1 MISEIIQ
8 IVQGD
13 KWHGISKRVEFAK
26 GSDKYVTTW
35 GGVWKYIKRLKRWPK
50 K

>member
-1 MISEIIQ
+1 MISQIIQ
-8 IVQGD
+8 IVQSED
-13 KWHGISKRVEFAK
+13 WHGVSKRVEFAK

-35 GGVWKYIKRLKRWPK
+35 SGVWKYAKRIFKWRK

>member
-1 MISEIIQ
+1 MISEIIK

-13 KWHGISKRVEFAK
+13 KWHGISERVEFAK
-26 GSDKYVTTW
+26 GSDL
-35 GGVWKYIKRLKRWPK
+35 YITRFSQAWNEFKRIIRWRK

>member
-8 IVQGD
+8 IVQSD
-13 KWHGISKRVEFAK
+13 KWNGISNRVEFAK
-26 GSDKYVTTW
+26 GSDKFITTW
-35 GGVWKYIKRLKRWPK
+35 GGVWKYIKRLLKWRK